1 MPTLRTERLVLRPIA
16 GCDEAALHRL
26 WTDPEVRRYL
36 WENRILSREKV
47 VEIINESHLHA
58 GHQPGF
64 DGQGE
69 SHIRVR
75 MVAEHFNGM
84 SRVNIHRAINELC
97 APELEAGLH
106 ALAIDV
112 KGTG

>member
-1 MPTLRTERLVLRPIA
+1 MTEKGPLVQKL
-16 GCDEAALHRL
+16 EEKMQAAFKPQSL
-26 WTDPEVRRYL
+26 E
-36 WENRILSREKV
+36 IL
-47 VEIINESHLHA
+47 NESHLHA

-64 DGQGE
+64 NGQGE

-84 SRVNIHRAINELC
+84 SRVNIHRAVNEVC
-97 APELEAGLH
+97 AEEIAAGLH

-112 KGTG
+112 KGTD

>member
-1 MPTLRTERLVLRPIA
+1 MSEKGPLVTLLE
-16 GCDEAALHRL
+16 
-26 WTDPEVRRYL
+26 
-36 WENRILSREKV
+36 EKMRKAFNPQSL
-47 VEIINESHLHA
+47 EIINESHLHA

-84 SRVNIHRAINELC
+84 SRINIHRAINEIC
-97 APELEAGLH
+97 ADEIAAGLH
-106 ALAIDV
+106 ALAIDA
-112 KGTG
+112 KGTN